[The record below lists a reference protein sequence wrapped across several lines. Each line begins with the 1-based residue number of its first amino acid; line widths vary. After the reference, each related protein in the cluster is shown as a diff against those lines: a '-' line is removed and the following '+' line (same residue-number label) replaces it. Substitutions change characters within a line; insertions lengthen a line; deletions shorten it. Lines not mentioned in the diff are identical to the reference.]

1 MGIEDKI
8 SVFTNIFIDLVI
20 RMIKEV
26 ILSGS
31 VVQII
36 IFTGV
41 LLIYYEFLSRNLI
54 YLISNGWF
62 LGIKKHE

>member
-8 SVFTNIFIDLVI
+8 SVFTNIFIDLVR

-36 IFTGV
+36 IFIGV

-54 YLISNGWF
+54 YLISNGWL

>member
-62 LGIKKHE
+62 LGKKKHE

>member
-1 MGIEDKI
+1 MGIDDKI